1 MAQEKLLDLS
11 VQGGINTHSFDSPDL
26 SKEVVALDMR
36 EKTSGQD
43 MFSQYLNVSDHMNSL
58 ESSLTWVDSGMNTVE
73 HLPRF
78 ERQSD
83 SALMI
88 SNKIKEKGKFILPLK
103 QKKVSDKLKLL
114 KESRPEADENL
125 VNMNHFPAKPLST
138 LNLRPNRNNTSSQ
151 LLSSS
156 NLASS
161 KRSDSEVDQTSH
173 SKIHIFSPQP
183 KIEQEFSN
191 SAELEN
197 GMKITSR
204 RDSLIDNSSD
214 IEDGNEVE
222 HSSSPTIPVDSPSMH
237 VFSASNDESEYSNIN
252 NSSDKFQH
260 QFMAQPG
267 QIFQEPPTF
276 ANAEVNKSVRNPAST
291 NKTNISFSIATNP
304 IESQKNTFTPSTPED
319 KVVIL
324 KLLRDGIRDY
334 SSLLTDFSENMVV
347 ENRSDYLVS
356 YVKRF
361 DYELKPKL
369 INDYLGEIRK
379 DKISEDVKQILNNDT
394 FCEEV
399 KQLLI
404 ESDKRR
410 KCYNKRKSARSSES
424 KKSSPVF
431 TSTQS
436 TPLLG
441 RSSTFANVTTDTS
454 APSSAKSTTVKL
466 LPKVEASK
474 PEKSRA
480 IVINLIRIGS
490 FINQRQLKKS
500 GHGNENLVAIADLR
514 NIAKKND
521 DERYIHKLR
530 ATNTSLKMCVED
542 IYGPNA
548 NFTHSLAYSR
558 IPLSLDP
565 LTSINL
571 ENDQMI
577 SYVEI
582 LLDVSKM
589 LIPGNRSINSS
600 LNYAS
605 ILQLKSVTRIYS
617 EDRLVYRRCD
627 PITGFFTKDNVN
639 VAKIILPLQAKLW
652 ANLINDYHNGIINDS
667 KVSAL
672 KITHTLFP
680 NDDILRFKS
689 GGSAIYSFV
698 WEFVI
703 NVDGHYLPHCVNIE
717 KLTPSTNNFA
727 KVNVQSVANSE
738 LKFGVPQPHAQFQQ
752 NSTSLNYVAPP
763 NLGAINLPSHQ
774 QSSQK
779 HIAPTKT
786 QSLRR
791 AVTHGTINIAA
802 NVKTNNNLDM
812 PIDNFNVNLNNPPP
826 AYSRSNSAL
835 NNTSVSSMVTSTPLL
850 TQRKREDLGRGHKR
864 TRSRSM
870 NEIDLMS
877 LPLSF
882 DGFMNMPFLDS
893 FSPTE
898 SSSSPLVK
906 QNIPYLK
913 SQSVQHLHQQ
923 QLQPQP
929 HLQQPQQLQ
938 HSSSLHVTQPQP
950 QQQQWQALKHSN
962 GIYSINPNMGG
973 HGYGR
978 PVYQPIME
986 YKHFNNSD
994 SQLELNNFH
1003 SSFEEATANSLV
1015 INTAPTHISP
1025 KQMAFSIE
1033 SLDDS
1038 IKTSDSN
1045 IILGND
1051 NISNNNNN
1059 NNSTSSTA
1067 TKSTITNNT
1076 NWSKLPTI
1084 PDVSLYASSS
1094 SAMPTSFDFDENS
1107 KAIAEL
1113 SVLSEIP
1120 ELTTPQPNQKLD

>member
-1 MAQEKLLDLS
+1 
-11 VQGGINTHSFDSPDL
+11 
-26 SKEVVALDMR
+26 
-36 EKTSGQD
+36 
-43 MFSQYLNVSDHMNSL
+43 
-58 ESSLTWVDSGMNTVE
+58 
-73 HLPRF
+73 
-78 ERQSD
+78 
-83 SALMI
+83 
-88 SNKIKEKGKFILPLK
+88 
-103 QKKVSDKLKLL
+103 
-114 KESRPEADENL
+114 
-125 VNMNHFPAKPLST
+125 
-138 LNLRPNRNNTSSQ
+138 
-151 LLSSS
+151 
-156 NLASS
+156 
-161 KRSDSEVDQTSH
+161 
-173 SKIHIFSPQP
+173 
-183 KIEQEFSN
+183 
-191 SAELEN
+191 
-197 GMKITSR
+197 
-204 RDSLIDNSSD
+204 
-214 IEDGNEVE
+214 
-222 HSSSPTIPVDSPSMH
+222 MH
-237 VFSASNDESEYSNIN
+237 VFSASNDESESYSNIN
-252 NSSDKFQH
+252 NTSEKFQH

-276 ANAEVNKSVRNPAST
+276 ANAEVNKSVRKPTSST
-291 NKTNISFSIATNP
+291 KNNISFSIATNP

-324 KLLRDGIRDY
+324 KLLRDGIREY
-334 SSLLTDFSENMVV
+334 TSLLTDFSENRLVQ
-347 ENRSDYLVS
+347 NRSDYLVS

-361 DYELKPKL
+361 NYELKPKL
-369 INDYLGEIRK
+369 INDYLGEIKK
-379 DKISEDVKQILNNDT
+379 DKIDENVKQLLNNGN

-410 KCYNKRKSARSSES
+410 KCYNKRRSAKSSES

-436 TPLLG
+436 TPVVG
-441 RSSTFANVTTDTS
+441 HSATFANVTTDTS

-466 LPKVEASK
+466 LPKVEATK
-474 PEKSRA
+474 PEKSKA

-490 FINQRQLKKS
+490 FINQRQLKRS
-500 GHGNENLVAIADLR
+500 GYGNENLVAIADLR
-514 NIAKKND
+514 NITKKRD

-542 IYGPNA
+542 IYGPNV

-558 IPLSLDP
+558 IPLSLNP

-589 LIPGNRSINSS
+589 LIPGNRSKNSS

-617 EDRLVYRRCD
+617 GDRLVYRRCD

-652 ANLINDYHNGIINDS
+652 ANLINDYHNGIIDDS

-689 GGSAIYSFV
+689 GGSAIYSFI
-698 WEFVI
+698 WEFLI
-703 NVDGHYLPHCVNIE
+703 NVDGQYLPHCINIE
-717 KLTPSTNNFA
+717 KLSPSINNAA
-727 KVNVQSVANSE
+727 KANVQSRVNSE
-738 LKFGVPQPHAQFQQ
+738 LQFGVPQPQAQFQQ
-752 NSTSLNYVAPP
+752 NSTPVNHGVPQ
-763 NLGAINLPSHQ
+763 NLGAIKLPSQQ
-774 QSSQK
+774 QSLQK
-779 HIAPTKT
+779 HMAPTTT

-791 AVTHGTINIAA
+791 AATHGTINLATDA
-802 NVKTNNNLDM
+802 RPSNNLNL
-812 PIDNFNVNLNNPPP
+812 PIDNANTNIHNPPF

-835 NNTSVSSMVTSTPLL
+835 NNISESSMITSTPLL
-850 TQRKREDLGRGHKR
+850 TQRKRADLTRGHKR

-882 DGFMNMPFLDS
+882 DGLMNMPFLDS

-898 SSSSPLVK
+898 SSSSPLIQ

-913 SQSVQHLHQQ
+913 SQSVQHLSQQ
-923 QLQPQP
+923 QMPPQP
-929 HLQQPQQLQ
+929 HLQQPQQIQ
-938 HSSSLHVTQPQP
+938 CSSSLHVTQQQQQQP
-950 QQQQWQALKHSN
+950 QQQQWQALKHSIGN
-962 GIYSINPNMGG
+962 FNTNPNMGG

-978 PVYQPIME
+978 TVYHPIME
-986 YKHFNNSD
+986 YKHVNNSD
-994 SQLELNNFH
+994 SQLELNHFH
-1003 SSFEEATANSLV
+1003 SSFEEATVNSLV
-1015 INTAPTHISP
+1015 INTEPNDTQISP
-1025 KQMAFSIE
+1025 KHMAFPID

-1038 IKTSDSN
+1038 IKGCDSN
-1045 IILGND
+1045 VIMGNGD
-1051 NISNNNNN
+1051 NSNNNNNN
-1059 NNSTSSTA
+1059 NNSTNTTA
-1067 TKSTITNNT
+1067 TNSTITNNT
-1076 NWSKLPTI
+1076 NWSKLPAI
-1084 PDVSLYASSS
+1084 DDVSLYTSSS

-1107 KAIAEL
+1107 KDIVEL

-1120 ELTTPQPNQKLD
+1120 ELATPQPNQKLN